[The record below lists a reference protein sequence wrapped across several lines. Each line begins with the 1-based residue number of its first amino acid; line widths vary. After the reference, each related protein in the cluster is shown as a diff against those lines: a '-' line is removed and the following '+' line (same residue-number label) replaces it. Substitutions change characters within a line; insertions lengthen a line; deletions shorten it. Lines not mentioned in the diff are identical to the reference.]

1 MVGQRPIGLK
11 IGIAGYG
18 FIKRKSI
25 SLKRHGCADCAF
37 REDSYN
43 LAYISKFIVLLN
55 RARFS

>member
-1 MVGQRPIGLK
+1 MVGQRPVGLEV
-11 IGIAGYG
+11 GIAGYG

-25 SLKRHGCADCAF
+25 SLKRHRYTDCAF

-43 LAYISKFIVLLN
+43 LAYISRFTVLLT